1 VSLPEFEDDGPQ
13 VLSSPVKEE
22 EEKAEPQL
30 TADEVV
36 EDSMIFE
43 PAEVAPAPNPSGTP
57 AEEGPSTPRRSSR
70 LSQARAQETPT
81 PKSEGDEFVDAP
93 TSPVPPTPKRSER
106 AAKASEVSDGK
117 QPHAIPADNTSF
129 DISDVDETS
138 LLRLVVEL
146 DSGKADRSEYHRPS
160 PSVSPD
166 GKGQRSPVIDCIVV
180 GDSPQKAE
188 APPPTRKTRASSTA
202 SAVSSRSESQNIPS
216 SQTKG
221 RVGRPK
227 RKRTLSKAQG
237 TSPKRQRHESVEES
251 GDASNSQT
259 AVVEEL
265 AVEVQA
271 SAEMPAVIAEDV
283 TKEETTEERI
293 PSSSAEPSSSESL
306 SQEEHGSQE
315 SAVAETGDAMDLEAD
330 DLDVQSQIALEFSQ
344 HQVEEDSSPASEEAS
359 PSPIPIEEP
368 LQVEIQQPI
377 TNEQED
383 DEVAI
388 TTADSATEVEE
399 ITAPETNQVQKIMDL
414 FRGGLDEL
422 RSAQLSREEVYQIE
436 DMFMDMRRE
445 LYEAERR
452 GRA

>member
-1 VSLPEFEDDGPQ
+1 
-13 VLSSPVKEE
+13 
-22 EEKAEPQL
+22 
-30 TADEVV
+30 
-36 EDSMIFE
+36 
-43 PAEVAPAPNPSGTP
+43 
-57 AEEGPSTPRRSSR
+57 
-70 LSQARAQETPT
+70 
-81 PKSEGDEFVDAP
+81 
-93 TSPVPPTPKRSER
+93 
-106 AAKASEVSDGK
+106 
-117 QPHAIPADNTSF
+117 
-129 DISDVDETS
+129 
-138 LLRLVVEL
+138 
-146 DSGKADRSEYHRPS
+146 
-160 PSVSPD
+160 
-166 GKGQRSPVIDCIVV
+166 
-180 GDSPQKAE
+180 
-188 APPPTRKTRASSTA
+188 
-202 SAVSSRSESQNIPS
+202 
-216 SQTKG
+216 
-221 RVGRPK
+221 
-227 RKRTLSKAQG
+227 
-237 TSPKRQRHESVEES
+237 
-251 GDASNSQT
+251 
-259 AVVEEL
+259 
-265 AVEVQA
+265 
-271 SAEMPAVIAEDV
+271 MPAVIAEDV

-330 DLDVQSQIALEFSQ
+330 DVDVQSQIALEFSQ

-388 TTADSATEVEE
+388 TMADSATEVEE